1 MINNLFLR
9 SCQQG
14 NYLMLHI
21 LQNQIVLNQQ
31 LDCRKLSQMVD
42 VSKIL
47 KNVSENGDQAIIN
60 YMKEFDGVSVSSIP
74 FPIGDFTPKEKS
86 NNTELLQA
94 TAENIRKFHQR
105 QFPASFTFVQKDGTC
120 AEWKWR
126 PIERVGIYVPGGRFS
141 LVSSLLMNVIP
152 AQVAGVKEIAVCT
165 PPNKNGLPNASILNA
180 CKILSINEIYSV
192 GGAQAIAALTYGT
205 QTIKSVSKIFGPGN
219 AYVAAAKK
227 QVFGKVGIDLVAGPS
242 EIIVVADDENNPEW
256 VASDIMAQAEHDENA
271 QSILIT
277 NSNAFANKVLAQI
290 EKLKKTLSKKIT
302 VEISLKKNGLIVIM
316 DDLKSSHKI
325 INKIAP
331 EHLHLQSKEKEIIFK
346 NVNNAGGIFLGDYS
360 TEAFGDYVAGT
371 NHILPT
377 SGAAKFSSGLG
388 VIDFMKKNS
397 VVEINKLSYENLSK
411 HVENISDV
419 ENLDAHKLSVTIR
432 QTKQN

>member
-1 MINNLFLR
+1 MKILTYQSDDFWRQLEEHLFIR
-9 SCQQG
+9 DEETS
-14 NYLMLHI
+14 
-21 LQNQIVLNQQ
+21 
-31 LDCRKLSQMVD
+31 
-42 VSKIL
+42 SKIEADVKSIIKEIREYGDDKVIEFAQDFDKITIKKDEIKLPNL
-47 KNVSENGDQAIIN
+47 KNFYSLENL
-60 YMKEFDGVSVSSIP
+60 
-74 FPIGDFTPKEKS
+74 
-86 NNTELLQA
+86 NTETVKSFRLAIQ
-94 TAENIRKFHQR
+94 NVRKFHQK
-105 QFPASFTFVQKDGTC
+105 QYPSDYEISNMDAKLKSI
-120 AEWKWR
+120 WK
-126 PIERVGIYVPGGRFS
+126 PMDSVGLYVPGGNA
-141 LVSSLLMNVIP
+141 VYPSSLIMSVVP
-152 AQVAGVKEIAVCT
+152 AQIAGVKRIVCVT
-165 PPNKNGLPNASILNA
+165 PPSKNFNPYIAFLLDELN
-180 CKILSINEIYSV
+180 IQEVYQI

-205 QTIKSVSKIFGPGN
+205 QTINPVNKIFGPGN

-242 EIIVVADDENNPEW
+242 EIIVVADEDNNPAW

-277 NSNAFANKVLAQI
+277 NSNNFAKKVMDKI
-290 EKLKKTLSKKIT
+290 DNLKKTLSKKLT
-302 VEISLKKNGLIVIM
+302 VDTSLKKNGLIVIM
-316 DDLKSSHKI
+316 DDLKLSYKI

-331 EHLHLQSKEKEIIFK
+331 EHLHLQSKEKDFIFQ

-388 VIDFMKKNS
+388 VIDFMKKSS

-419 ENLDAHKLSVTIR
+419 ENLDAHKLSVTVR
-432 QTKQN
+432 QTK